1 MGTVSD
7 NLLLGS
13 ASAKASDPFFANV
26 KALPRFYGT
35 PGATTF
41 SDSGPLGL
49 TITGNSSAGD
59 SVNLGTTKLLYGP
72 TSAELRSAY
81 SQSIRIGAA
90 GGGWNDTASLNL
102 GSSDWTFEGWFNID
116 SSQTVNAFAEYSSN
130 VNNYTVRVVQIP
142 SLGAGGYITTEV
154 RTAAG
159 LVGAGGDFVIAT
171 NTWYH
176 IASTR
181 SSGVIR
187 TFVNGSLIAT
197 ESTHSGSAVVGTS
210 GRWKIGKTD
219 ASGHLFN
226 GSVDSVRI
234 TVGTARY
241 TAAFTP
247 PSAAFPII

>member
-1 MGTVSD
+1 MGTIAD

-13 ASAKASDPFFANV
+13 ASAKASDPFFGNV
-26 KALPRFYGT
+26 KSLPRFYGVN
-35 PGATTF
+35 GATTF

-49 TITGNSSAGD
+49 TITGSSNAGD
-59 SVNLGTTKLLYGP
+59 SVNLGTTKLLYGS
-72 TSAELRSAY
+72 TSAELRSAF
-81 SQSIRIGAA
+81 SQSLRIGAA

-102 GSSDWTFEGWFNID
+102 GSSDWTFEGWFNLD
-116 SSQTVNAFAEYSSN
+116 SSEIVNAFAEFSSD
-130 VNNYTVRVVQIP
+130 VNNYTVRIIQQP
-142 SLGAGGYITTEV
+142 SLGAGGAINTLV

-159 LVGAGGDFVIAT
+159 LVAGGGDFVIAT

-181 SSGVIR
+181 SSGTIR
-187 TFVNGSLIAT
+187 TFVNGSLIG
-197 ESTHSGSAVVGTS
+197 STSTNAGSPVVGTA
-210 GRWKIGKTD
+210 GRWKIGRTD

-247 PSAAFPII
+247 PSAAFPIT